1 MWQICYN
8 RDMSGKEIRAY
19 YSRIEEPRYEGF
31 VEHKLADILILVQ
44 CAVMCGLDK
53 LEEIEEYGK
62 EKREWL
68 KKVFGIERIPSDS
81 TLSRVLS
88 LLNPDIVVNCVV
100 EMMKEALGISGEQ
113 IALDGK
119 TICATATEAT
129 RQEKLHIVT
138 MYMVENGVILGQ
150 KAVPKKTNELPVVRE
165 LLEMF
170 TLAGKVVT
178 ADAMHCNRETI
189 EKIIQR
195 GGDYVLALKGN
206 QEIAHNEIGAYIE
219 DCIADPL
226 VEMEM
231 ASTVEKNRNRIETR
245 VCYKAPSL
253 SWFESIHEWT
263 DLKSAYA
270 IKRSTV
276 GQGGKQTLE
285 TAYFI
290 SSLDVSPSRILSI
303 VPSHWKI
310 ESLHWMLDVD
320 YGEDGCRLLSASGH
334 QIMNILRKNAIAF
347 HQSFIASMPQKTK
360 PSAKK
365 HMLRSLINN
374 DSLLHLLRFSL

>member
-1 MWQICYN
+1 M
-8 RDMSGKEIRAY
+8 REKEIRAY
-19 YSRIEEPRYEGF
+19 YSTIKEPRYGRF
-31 VEHKLADILILVQ
+31 VEHKLVDILVLVQ

-68 KKVFGIERIPSDS
+68 KEVFGIERIPSDS
-81 TLSRVLS
+81 TLSRILS
-88 LLNPDIVVNCVV
+88 LLDPDIVVNCVV
-100 EMMKEALGISGEQ
+100 AMMKETLGVSGEQ

-119 TICATATEAT
+119 TICATATEMT
-129 RQEKLHIVT
+129 QQEKLHIVT

-150 KAVPKKTNELPVVRE
+150 KAVPEKTNEIPVVRE

-170 TLAGKVVT
+170 SIAGKVVT

-206 QEIAHNEIGAYIE
+206 QEIAHDEIGAYIE
-219 DCIADPL
+219 DCISDPL
-226 VEMEM
+226 VEVEM

-245 VCYKAPSL
+245 ICYKAPSL
-253 SWFESIHEWT
+253 SWFESRHEWIG
-263 DLKSAYA
+263 LKSAYA
-270 IKRSTV
+270 IKRSTLV
-276 GQGGKQTLE
+276 QDGKRTVE

-290 SSLDVSPSRILSI
+290 SSLDAPPSRILGI
-303 VPSHWKI
+303 VRNHWKI

-320 YGEDGCRLLSASGH
+320 FREDGCRLLSSSGH
-334 QIMNILRKNAIAF
+334 QIMNILRKNAFAF
-347 HQSFIASMPQKTK
+347 HQNFIASLPQKTK
-360 PSAKK
+360 PSVKK

-374 DSLLHLLRFSL
+374 DSLLRLLRFSL

>member
-1 MWQICYN
+1 MKE
-8 RDMSGKEIRAY
+8 KEIRKY
-19 YSRIEEPRYEGF
+19 YSTIEERRYERF
-31 VEHKLADILILVQ
+31 CEHKLADILILVH

-68 KKVFGIERIPSDS
+68 KEVFGIERIPSDS

-100 EMMKEALGISGEQ
+100 EMMKEALGVSGEQ

-119 TICATATEAT
+119 TICATATEMT

-150 KAVPKKTNELPVVRE
+150 KAVPEKTNEIPVVRE

-170 TLAGKVVT
+170 ALAGKVVT

-189 EKIIQR
+189 EKIVQC

-206 QEIAHNEIGAYIE
+206 QEIAQDEIGAYLE

-226 VEMEM
+226 IEVET

-253 SWFESIHEWT
+253 SWFESIHEWCE
-263 DLKSAYA
+263 LKSAYA
-270 IKRSTV
+270 IKRSTL
-276 GQGGKQTLE
+276 GQDGKRTVE

-290 SSLDVSPSRILSI
+290 SSLDTSPSRILRI
-303 VPSHWKI
+303 VRNHWKI

-320 YGEDGCRLLSASGH
+320 YGEDDCRLLSASGH
-334 QIMNILRKNAIAF
+334 QILNILRKNAIAF
-347 HQSFIASMPQKTK
+347 HQVFIASMPQKTK
-360 PSAKK
+360 PSVKK
-365 HMLRSLINN
+365 HMLHSLINN
-374 DSLLHLLRFSL
+374 VSLLRLLSFSL